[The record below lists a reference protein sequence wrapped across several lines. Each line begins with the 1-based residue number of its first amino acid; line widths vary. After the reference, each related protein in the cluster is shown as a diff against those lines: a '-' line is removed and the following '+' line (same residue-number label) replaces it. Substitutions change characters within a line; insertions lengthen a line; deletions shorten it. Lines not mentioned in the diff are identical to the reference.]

1 MTGNLEMAGQAGHDE
16 AIASKNRIRSRP
28 LRMFL
33 YQNFMSMPIFRQA
46 FPPSGERRV
55 SRQA

>member
-1 MTGNLEMAGQAGHDE
+1 MAGQAGHDE

-46 FPPSGERRV
+46 FPPSGDRRV

>member
-1 MTGNLEMAGQAGHDE
+1 MAGQAGHDE
-16 AIASKNRIRSRP
+16 AIASKNRIRSRS
-28 LRMFL
+28 LRMFFL

-46 FPPSGERRV
+46 FPPYGDRRV